1 MMKKVLKRI
10 LPDSLIEFVRI
21 KKHEQFVLKS
31 NFEDHLTKQ
40 KAIQFY
46 AEKYGIKTFIETGTY
61 IGRMVKAQLPFFNS
75 IISIELSPQLY
86 KYNKNKFKN
95 YKKVKILLG
104 DSGEILPGVIDGLN
118 EPALFWLDGHFS
130 AGLTAKGNLNTP
142 VSDELTYILESGHNH
157 CILIDD
163 ARLFNGT
170 NDYPELEKL
179 KSYVSAQKSNSAIV
193 VENDIIIITYA

>member
-1 MMKKVLKRI
+1 MMKEVLKRI

-142 VSDELTYILESGHNH
+142 VSDE
-157 CILIDD
+157 
-163 ARLFNGT
+163 
-170 NDYPELEKL
+170 
-179 KSYVSAQKSNSAIV
+179 
-193 VENDIIIITYA
+193 